1 MRKKLLRHT
10 YTVVALTS
18 AATAQEWREV
28 PLVDYWPAGFEG
40 AVSLTFD
47 DGLPSQ
53 LVTAVPI
60 LNEHGLRGTF
70 YLEAG
75 PQLEWTMQEDLWRQ
89 VGAGGHEL
97 GNHAF
102 GHPCSCNHDWIARDR
117 CLDNMGLDDIR
128 TVIGLT
134 NTALDT
140 LVPAQAG
147 ARSFAYP
154 CYESWVGRGAER
166 QSYVPVIASSFVG
179 GRAGM
184 EMSNDPRWVDLSY
197 TRSFEMHGQGSVD
210 VIRMIEDGIRRGH
223 WVVLAFHG
231 VGDDYIKTE
240 TDVFQEIV
248 IYLARQKNRIWTDTF
263 YEVASYIGDRQQD
276 QVAK

>member
-1 MRKKLLRHT
+1 MLQADPAVDLHEED
-10 YTVVALTS
+10 VVALVGEGTAGVGEGLEVRIAGVVEIAIPVLLPDDEHR
-18 AATAQEWREV
+18 AARGV
-28 PLVDYWPAGFEG
+28 LPA
-40 AVSLTFD
+40 
-47 DGLPSQ
+47 
-53 LVTAVPI
+53 
-60 LNEHGLRGTF
+60 
-70 YLEAG
+70 
-75 PQLEWTMQEDLWRQ
+75 
-89 VGAGGHEL
+89 
-97 GNHAF
+97 
-102 GHPCSCNHDWIARDR
+102 HD
-117 CLDNMGLDDIR
+117 
-128 TVIGLT
+128 
-134 NTALDT
+134 TALDT

-184 EMSNDPRWVDLSY
+184 EMLNDPRWVDLSY
-197 TRSFEMHGQGSVD
+197 TRSFEMHGQGGAEG
-210 VIRMIEDGIRRGH
+210 IRVIEDGIRRGH

>member
-1 MRKKLLRHT
+1 
-10 YTVVALTS
+10 
-18 AATAQEWREV
+18 
-28 PLVDYWPAGFEG
+28 
-40 AVSLTFD
+40 
-47 DGLPSQ
+47 
-53 LVTAVPI
+53 
-60 LNEHGLRGTF
+60 
-70 YLEAG
+70 
-75 PQLEWTMQEDLWRQ
+75 MQEDLWRQ
-89 VGAGGHEL
+89 VGAAGHEL

-102 GHPCSCNHDWIARDR
+102 GHPCSCNHNWIARDR

-134 NTALDT
+134 DTALDT

-197 TRSFEMHGQGSVD
+197 TRSFEMHGQGGAE
-210 VIRMIEDGIRRGH
+210 VIRVIEDGIRRGH